1 MVNGWVLSVLES
13 DCGKLEWERNSR
25 KDWYFHVHNGGDS
38 GCGELGW
45 ERNARKNWCSHVN
58 NGGH

>member
-1 MVNGWVLSVLES
+1 MINGWVSSVLES
-13 DCGKLEWERNSR
+13 DCGELEWERNSR
-25 KDWYFHVHNGGDS
+25 KDWCFHAHNGGES

-45 ERNARKNWCSHVN
+45 ERNSRKNWCSHVN